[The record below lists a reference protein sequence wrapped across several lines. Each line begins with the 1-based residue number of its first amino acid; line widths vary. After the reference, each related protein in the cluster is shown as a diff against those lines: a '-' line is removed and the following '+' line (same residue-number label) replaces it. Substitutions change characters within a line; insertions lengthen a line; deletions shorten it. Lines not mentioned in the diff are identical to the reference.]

1 MPCIVVAYPWR
12 GRLRTWSG
20 RGGRGVPFMGVLI
33 RFYFTSYL
41 GQASEKIINVPVPS
55 IPEENAAL
63 NIEQIEH

>member
-1 MPCIVVAYPWR
+1 
-12 GRLRTWSG
+12 
-20 RGGRGVPFMGVLI
+20 MGVLI